1 MKIYFISFL
10 ISVFMITLSGIVIF
24 NILDY
29 IDPPVTVEG
38 FRYMPTESLFKS
50 AFFSIIIG
58 AVVFITAIRIQRQR
72 QNK

>member
-1 MKIYFISFL
+1 
-10 ISVFMITLSGIVIF
+10 MITLSGIVIY

-29 IDPPVTVEG
+29 IDPPVTAEG

-50 AFFSIIIG
+50 TFFSIIIG